1 MCQERFVQKT
11 LLSWCSGSARE
22 PGLNVGCCRCVWT
35 CPPRTARRWPGRSA
49 RMCPSTAASRS
60 AGTSTGAKSASRWRS
75 GEEKED
81 VSSKYSENL
90 RFYEIIIVRIFF
102 FLVPEIF
109 RMLEKLLRHKCIL
122 QHHQNNKKEKFYIVL
137 FSRLKLTFN
146 CVKVC
151 FRLLCINI
159 F

>member
-1 MCQERFVQKT
+1 
-11 LLSWCSGSARE
+11 
-22 PGLNVGCCRCVWT
+22 
-35 CPPRTARRWPGRSA
+35 
-49 RMCPSTAASRS
+49 MCPSTAASRS

-122 QHHQNNKKEKFYIVL
+122 QHHPNNKKGKIL
-137 FSRLKLTFN
+137 H
-146 CVKVC
+146 CV
-151 FRLLCINI
+151 I
-159 F
+159 FQVEVNF